1 MTALLF
7 FKSLLAGFI
16 LSMPLGPVNFLCI
29 RNTLLHGKYS
39 GLFSGLGAATADSI
53 YAFIAVM
60 GLSIITDFIAMESE
74 WLRIVS
80 GLIVVL
86 VGLNTF
92 RSRPECTAA
101 PVTGQT
107 LYSHYLKSLGLT
119 LANPISLLAL
129 LSVMTMLHIAAGG
142 IFSII
147 LITAGFFLGAALWWC
162 ILIAFIHQIQSR
174 MNDTLLQQINRSSG
188 IVIILIGLFAACG
201 RY

>member
-92 RSRPECTAA
+92 RSRPECTPA
-101 PVTGQT
+101 PLNGQT

-142 IFSII
+142 ILSII
-147 LITAGFFLGAALWWC
+147 LITAGFFLGAVLWWC